1 MEKGRILWF
10 VFLLVWVV
18 SMQWAMLAVI
28 LIGLFLIS
36 GRFPKLA
43 FSVFGVLVAVV
54 IGALV
59 FTSDRVAKVARVIS
73 VEDVTLSNMTVV
85 PAYGGSYRFGGRLQ
99 NSHEE
104 AELRETM
111 VHVFMLD
118 CANHADP
125 ESQDCMSVGQQNQR
139 LNTRVPSMQAR
150 DFQMNL
156 YFGSPVIQGKI
167 AWRYEV
173 TEVKN

>member
-1 MEKGRILWF
+1 
-10 VFLLVWVV
+10 
-18 SMQWAMLAVI
+18 MQWAMLAVI

-43 FSVFGVLVAVV
+43 FSAFGLLVAVA

-59 FTSDRVAKVARVIS
+59 FTSERLTKESQQIS
-73 VEDVTLSNMTVV
+73 TEEVKLSNMTVV
-85 PAYGGSYRFGGRLQ
+85 PAYGGSYRFAGRLQ
-99 NSHEE
+99 NNHSETE
-104 AELRETM
+104 IRETM

-118 CANHADP
+118 CANDVEP
-125 ESQDCMSVGQQNQR
+125 ENEGCVSVGQQNQR
-139 LNTRVPSMQAR
+139 LNTRVPSLQAR

-156 YFGSPVIQGKI
+156 YFGSPTIQGKT
-167 AWRYEV
+167 AWKYEV